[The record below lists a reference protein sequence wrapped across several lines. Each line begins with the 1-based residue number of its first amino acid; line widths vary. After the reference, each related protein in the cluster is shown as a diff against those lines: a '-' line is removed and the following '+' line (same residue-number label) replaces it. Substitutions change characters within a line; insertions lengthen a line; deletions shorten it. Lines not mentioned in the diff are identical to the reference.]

1 MQTPSRRSAALA
13 AFSATALAV
22 LLSLSP
28 AAPAS
33 AHDSL
38 ESTTP
43 AEGETVELVDQVQLT
58 FSGRLLS
65 IGEDQRSAAIQVSHD
80 GKYFEAGC
88 PKLVDKT
95 ASVDVALGDAG
106 DYDVAWQVVSSD
118 GHTIFGDYT
127 FTYAP
132 AEGVAAADGSDSPAC
147 GEAAA
152 EDAGANDD
160 AILLGAAVAIGGV
173 AVIGVIVA
181 ILVGRRRSRAEDHEP
196 DNESISD

>member
-1 MQTPSRRSAALA
+1 MRTPSLRSASAALSAAALA
-13 AFSATALAV
+13 ALLTLA
-22 LLSLSP
+22 P
-28 AAPAS
+28 AGAAS

-38 ESTTP
+38 ESTSP
-43 AEGETVELVDQVQLT
+43 EDGATVETLGQVQLS

-65 IGEDQRSAAIQVSHD
+65 VGEDQRSAAIQVSHD
-80 GKYFEAGC
+80 GEYFEASC

-95 ASVDVALGDAG
+95 ATVDVALGEAG

-132 AEGVAAADGSDSPAC
+132 ASGTAAADGSDSPAC

-152 EDAGANDD
+152 ADAGANDD
-160 AILLGAAVAIGGV
+160 AILIGAAVGIGAI
-173 AVIGVIVA
+173 AVIGVLIA
-181 ILVGRRRSRAEDHEP
+181 IFLGRRRSRAEGSERRDDYVPE
-196 DNESISD
+196 